1 MFRISNVNKNFE
13 ALLLNLVASEALED
27 LGELKTEAI
36 FLVKDIA
43 CPQSVF
49 GYSEFRIRAKKINVK
64 MPKKIHDEL
73 NNNVTSKYFQPVE
86 SEYFKDTPKIRQ
98 RKIFRIKAK
107 CCRRLFNEWVPPKSP
122 YNLIQESLFEN
133 PWQLLISSIFLNK
146 TSGKAAIPLLRKFLD
161 EFSIPQKV
169 LGKSSYF

>member
-1 MFRISNVNKNFE
+1 
-13 ALLLNLVASEALED
+13 
-27 LGELKTEAI
+27 
-36 FLVKDIA
+36 
-43 CPQSVF
+43 
-49 GYSEFRIRAKKINVK
+49 

-98 RKIFRIKAK
+98 RKIFRFKAK

-169 LGKSSYF
+169 LGKSS